1 MAPELLTHSLAESS
15 TMEKDGKSLNR
26 NQIASLI
33 RGSKEFIIDEWATR
47 ALNEAEAAA
56 VVDKLSLIDS
66 MPDFLDNMADYLD
79 TAEASARVH
88 EAAKIATRHGEPR
101 ASVLEYTLEQVIF
114 EFQILRDVLFTALE
128 HHQQA
133 LVSPEV
139 RSSITQFIDYGIRQA
154 AAIFAIRTAS
164 YAEKSKQELYSFMM
178 QSPSP
183 FMILLGPEF
192 RFFLANPAYER
203 YAGRKVRGKT
213 VIEAFTAEEVRDFL
227 PILEDVYKIGK
238 PYIGKEI
245 PLNLPDAEGIIR
257 HSFINLGFHA
267 YRGEDGTIK
276 GIIADVQDVT
286 EQVQAR
292 HEIEKSKTALE
303 AEKFKLESIF
313 NFSPAAMAMW
323 RGPDLIFE
331 KINPEYQRIFGDRQL
346 IGKPFLE
353 ALPEFKDQVFGKIIL
368 DVLNTGEGYFA
379 KDTLARIAKEKDG
392 SLEDRYYDFAYV
404 RINDTDGN
412 PYGVYNHSV
421 DVTAKVLAQQELEK
435 AADELLL
442 AKNDAERANSL
453 KSSFLANMSHEI
465 RTPLGA
471 IIGFTDLLREGNLH
485 QNERRQYLD
494 TISRNGKA
502 LTRIIDDIL
511 DLAKVES
518 GKLEMEKVEFS
529 FHQLVD
535 DVTDIFRERTKS
547 KGLYLRSNIS
557 EDVPAKIIS
566 DPTRLRQILINII
579 GNAVKFTQ
587 SGGVTINVKANITKN
602 DTTKIS
608 ISVTDTG
615 IGLTEEQKE
624 KLFEPFM
631 QADNSTTRK
640 FGGTGLGL
648 ALSTRLAHALDGN
661 IKIEKCVPAKGCTF
675 VVSFTATLPLPE
687 KISAISENRKSESY
701 EPNPGERMPLR
712 ILVADDSPDNQQL
725 VRILL
730 QRYGYTVETA
740 KNGLEAVKMAHRGNF
755 DLILMD
761 IQMPVMDGYEATRQL
776 RASGYK
782 QPIIALTAHA
792 MAEERARTM
801 AAGCNGHL
809 TKPLDKTELLR
820 TIQFYASKDSKRENF
835 IEQ

>member
-1 MAPELLTHSLAESS
+1 
-15 TMEKDGKSLNR
+15 MEKEGKSLNR
-26 NQIASLI
+26 KQIASLI
-33 RGSKEFIIDEWATR
+33 RGSKQFIIDEWVAQSLQR
-47 ALNEAEAAA
+47 VKAAS
-56 VVDKLSLIDS
+56 VVDKLSLINS
-66 MPDFLDNMADYLD
+66 MPAFLDNMADYLD
-79 TAEASARVH
+79 AAEALARVH
-88 EAAKIATRHGEPR
+88 EASKVATRHGEQR
-101 ASVLEYTLEQVIF
+101 ASILEYTLEQVIS
-114 EFQILRDVLFTALE
+114 EYQILREVLFSALE
-128 HHQQA
+128 HHQRA
-133 LVSPEV
+133 LISQDV
-139 RSSITQFIDYGIRQA
+139 RTSIIQFIDFGIREA
-154 AAIFAIRTAS
+154 AAKFAAKTAS
-164 YAEKSKQELYSFMM
+164 DSEKAKQELYSFMM

-183 FMILLGPEF
+183 LVILLGPEL
-192 RFFLANPAYER
+192 RFFLANPAYEEFV
-203 YAGRKVRGKT
+203 GRKVMGKT
-213 VIEAFTAEEVRDFL
+213 LREAFTDEEVSEFI
-227 PILEDVYKIGK
+227 PILEHVFKTGM
-238 PYIGKEI
+238 PYIGKEL
-245 PLNLPDAEGIIR
+245 PLNLPDTKGNIR
-257 HSFINLGFHA
+257 QSFINLGYHA
-267 YRGEDGTIK
+267 YRAEDGKIK

-286 EQVQAR
+286 EQVVAR
-292 HEIEKSKTALE
+292 KEIESSKAALE

-331 KINPEYQRIFGDRQL
+331 KVNPEFQHIFADRL
-346 IGKPFLE
+346 LVDKPFLE
-353 ALPEFKDQVFGKIIL
+353 ALPEFKGQQFASL
-368 DVLNTGEGYFA
+368 MFDVLKTGKPYSA
-379 KDTLARIAKEKDG
+379 KDMPVQIAKEKEG
-392 SLEDRYYDFAYV
+392 PLEERYFDFVSV
-404 RINDTDGN
+404 RINDAHGN
-412 PYGVYNHSV
+412 PYGVYDHAV
-421 DVTAKVLAQQELEK
+421 DVTDKVLAQKELKK

-442 AKNDAERANSL
+442 AKNEAERANSL

-547 KGLYLRSNIS
+547 KGIYLRSNVA

-566 DPTRLRQILINII
+566 DPTRLRQILINIV

-587 SGGVTINVKANITKN
+587 SGGVTINVKVNNKIKETI
-602 DTTKIS
+602 KIS
-608 ISVTDTG
+608 ILVQDTG
-615 IGLTEEQKE
+615 IGISEEQKE

-648 ALSTRLAHALDGN
+648 ALSNRLANALGGN
-661 IKIEKCVPAKGCTF
+661 IEIQKCTPGKGCAF
-675 VVSFTATLPLPE
+675 VVSFTATLPPHE
-687 KISAISENRKSESY
+687 KITAAHENPKSEIFDQL
-701 EPNPGERMPLR
+701 PGERMPIR

-730 QRYGYTVETA
+730 QRYGYTVESA
-740 KNGLEAVKMAHRGNF
+740 KNGLEAVKMALKGNF

-792 MAEERARTM
+792 MAEERSKTM

-809 TKPLDKTELLR
+809 TKPLDKIELLR